1 MFTSQESTGS
11 GYTTTMAY
19 LAGAV
24 FSPLIVV
31 LSRPVGYTAISLA
44 IVGSALCVTLAW
56 VNWEKSS
63 QRSTPSADTQKEL
76 AK

>member
-1 MFTSQESTGS
+1 MFTSQKSTGS
-11 GYTTTMAY
+11 GYTTTVAY

-24 FSPLIVV
+24 FCPLIVV
-31 LSRPVGYTAISLA
+31 ISRPVGYTAISLA

-56 VNWEKSS
+56 VNFRRSS
-63 QRSTPSADTQKEL
+63 QSSTPSIKPPRAV

>member
-1 MFTSQESTGS
+1 MFTSQRSGGS
-11 GYTTTMAY
+11 GYTTTVAY
-19 LAGAV
+19 LMGAV

-31 LSRPVGYTAISLA
+31 LSRPVGYMAISLA

-56 VNWEKSS
+56 VNWKKSS
-63 QRSTPSADTQKEL
+63 QPSTSSAEPQRAV